1 MILATPL
8 HVGLNAQ
15 IRLLGAELVLVLDE
29 WNETSVLP
37 NEVAAT
43 GDGGGGH
50 VVAGQRVCVPCRVH
64 GGEARG
70 KGAVLWTSAEH
81 LRGGTHD
88 HLWGCRS

>member
-8 HVGLNAQ
+8 HVHLDAQ

-29 WNETSVLP
+29 WDETSVLP

-50 VVAGQRVCVPCRVH
+50 AVAGDRLYVPCRAH
-64 GGEARG
+64 HREALG
-70 KGAVLWTSAEH
+70 KQQSVLWASADY
-81 LRGGTHD
+81 LCRGTCGP
-88 HLWGCRS
+88 R